1 MYVCT
6 SVGMQVSLS
15 LLLQASH
22 SFDPHVCVTV
32 YLYIRKANNLKF
44 RGGLILQGMPKIT
57 A

>member
-1 MYVCT
+1 MYAHLYCL
-6 SVGMQVSLS
+6 QVSLS

-22 SFDPHVCVTV
+22 SFNPHVCVTI

-44 RGGLILQGMPKIT
+44 RGGLILQGMSKIT